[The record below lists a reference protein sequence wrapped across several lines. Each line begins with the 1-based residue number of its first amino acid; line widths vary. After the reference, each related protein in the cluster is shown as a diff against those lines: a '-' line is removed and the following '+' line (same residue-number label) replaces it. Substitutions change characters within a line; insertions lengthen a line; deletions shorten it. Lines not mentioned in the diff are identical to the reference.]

1 MLYMPRIKKEEQEEE
16 QVIFN
21 KHVRERMAAYIAG
34 AFGITAALAWNEAI
48 KAFIEYLFPFSTD
61 TLAMKFIY
69 AMVLTAIVGYVTMY
83 FVRMIGQTHKTS
95 NH

>member
-1 MLYMPRIKKEEQEEE
+1 M
-16 QVIFN
+16 FN

-83 FVRMIGQTHKTS
+83 FIKMIGQSHETNK
-95 NH
+95 NQ